1 VLCLKYRSKTRMTHI
16 DPIRRISTRRFC
28 LASLFIL
35 GAGLVVAAWQGR
47 QFDRHMRASLL
58 NQTALI
64 SWSLQADAI
73 SELSGTK
80 ADTNDYRYLRIQ
92 SQLRRTR
99 ALYPECRFLY
109 IMRQQANGDIIMQAD
124 SETPD
129 SEGYSPP
136 GQLYH
141 EASPELKAA
150 FTNAAAFTEG
160 PVHDRWGSWISA
172 VCPLYHPRTEQL
184 VAVLGMDVDVSLWRR
199 ALLASTRH
207 ILLIT
212 LGALVVLAVGCWT
225 FKTTSSQ
232 RRRGQRNAW
241 LTIFVGLILTA
252 AVTTLAHQA
261 EHRQRSAAFRRISGA
276 QASLVQ
282 QSIFRM
288 GDQYLEGIARLFM
301 SSDFVDRREFLD
313 YTQHMMN
320 RPYVQYWAWSPVV
333 TRSEREAF
341 EHMVRAGGA
350 ATYRITEEQS
360 PSLMQTATEREVYHP
375 ICYLEPMDSHQHL
388 LGFDLA
394 SDPIQRAALRE
405 AATSRLTTCSDA
417 TRLPNTAATRDH
429 VAMVR
434 PVFARNDTNRLV
446 GFASVAM
453 QMEYFLARA
462 LSRETTHGENANP
475 AHLYWVHEEC
485 PPLLLSTTHP
495 DVPPAPPS
503 ASAPFFYPGSM
514 QPMVLPISAF
524 GQVFAFVSQPGKPFG
539 QLYPAVAGYRT
550 TLTGLAL
557 TALLGA
563 LVFVISNRRD
573 ALEKMV
579 TERTTQLRA
588 SESSYHGLFNAIQQ
602 AIYIVDDRGSFVDV
616 NDGALAM
623 YGYSRSELVGRT
635 PEGVAAPGRNDLAAA
650 GEALQKAKAGEPQHI
665 EFWGQRKNG
674 QIFPKEVWLYP
685 GTYFGRS
692 VVVAVATD
700 ISERKRAEQELLD
713 THERLNTFIEA
724 IPDTVQIKDGEG
736 RWQLINQAAARIF
749 LVENHPWLGKTDAQ
763 LAEERPR
770 LGAMH
775 EACSFS
781 DLEAWEKRGTTTHT
795 ETISTPQG
803 PRLYE
808 VLKLPL
814 FEPDG
819 RRKALIAIGR
829 DVTERTQAEE
839 EKDRLQTQLQQAQ
852 KLESIG
858 RLAGGVAHDFN
869 NMLQAILGNA
879 TLALEESPD
888 GPLSEYLVEIK
899 KSAQRSADLTRQLLA
914 FASRQ
919 TISPR
924 VIDLN
929 DTIGGMLKML
939 RRLIG
944 EEIQLL
950 WAPGADLWPVKMDPS
965 QIDQVLANLAV
976 NARDAINGVGTITI
990 ETTNR
995 TCSPNDPMLAE
1006 FPGARPGD
1014 YVVLTVRDSGKGM
1027 DDETR
1032 GHIFEPFYTTKGP
1045 GKGVGLGLA
1054 TIFGITKQNHGFIQ
1068 VQSEP
1073 GLGAT
1078 FCIGLPRT
1086 LLVPDTQTENTRT
1099 TPARG
1104 KGETV
1109 LLVEDEEVVLRFG
1122 RDGLTKLGYQVL
1134 SAHSPEEALAAARQ
1148 AGSRL
1153 DILVTD
1159 VVLPSMNGHALAR
1172 QIIDLVPG
1180 IKCLFMSGYT
1190 ADIIA
1195 HRGVLD
1201 AKVNFIQKPFTLD
1214 ALATKIRGVL
1224 DEPPAPSKRA

>member
-1 VLCLKYRSKTRMTHI
+1 MITT
-16 DPIRRISTRRFC
+16 DPIRRAQARRF
-28 LASLFIL
+28 L
-35 GAGLVVAAWQGR
+35 VAATVILFTGLGLSVWQGV
-47 QFDRHMRASLL
+47 QSDRNMRAVFLDQVS
-58 NQTALI
+58 LI
-64 SWSLQADAI
+64 SWSFDALSI
-73 SELSGTK
+73 TQLSGT
-80 ADTNDYRYLRIQ
+80 ASDTNDVNFLRIQ
-92 SQLRRTR
+92 DQLRRTS
-99 ALYPECRFLY
+99 ALYPGCRFLY
-109 IMRQQANGDIIMQAD
+109 LMRQRADGEIIMLAD
-124 SETPD
+124 SEPPD
-129 SEGYSPP
+129 SDQYSPP
-136 GQLYH
+136 GQSYE
-141 EASPELKAA
+141 EASPELLAVFA
-150 FTNAAAFTEG
+150 RASAITEG
-160 PVHDRWGSWISA
+160 PLQDRWGTWVSTL
-172 VCPLYHPRTEQL
+172 VPVFHPRTEQL
-184 VAVLGMDVDVSLWRR
+184 VAVLGMDVDASIWRR
-199 ALLASTRH
+199 HIIASCLDVVLVTAGALLALGLGFW
-207 ILLIT
+207 LLQAGSKWRNRI
-212 LGALVVLAVGCWT
+212 GQPEALVTLL
-225 FKTTSSQ
+225 F
-232 RRRGQRNAW
+232 
-241 LTIFVGLILTA
+241 GLVLTA
-252 AVTTLAHQA
+252 TVSVLTHQA
-261 EHRQRSAAFRRISGA
+261 EHRHRTASFRRITGA

-282 QSIFRM
+282 QSIFRA
-288 GDQYLEGIARLFM
+288 GNQSLEGIARLFM
-301 SSDFVDRREFLD
+301 ASEFVDRLEFRNYLG
-313 YTQHMMN
+313 HLLN
-320 RPYVQYWAWSPVV
+320 RPYIRYWAWSPLVA
-333 TRSEREAF
+333 RHEREAF
-341 EHMVRAGGA
+341 EQSVRQGGA
-350 ATYRITEEQS
+350 PGYRIMENRGG
-360 PSLMQTATEREVYHP
+360 TAIVPAPERDVYYP
-375 ICYLEPMDSHQHL
+375 ICYLEPMTDHAHL
-388 LGFDLA
+388 LGFDLG
-394 SDPIQRAALRE
+394 SDPVQRDTLAA
-405 AATSRLTTCSDA
+405 AAASRLTTCSDPIK
-417 TRLPNTAATRDH
+417 LPLEADLTNH
-429 VAMVR
+429 VTIAR
-434 PVFARNDTNRLV
+434 PVYAQNDESRLV
-446 GFASVAM
+446 GFASVVLH
-453 QMEYFLARA
+453 MERFLERA
-462 LSRETTHGENANP
+462 LSRETTHGETANP
-475 AHLYWVHEEC
+475 ASLYMVSQNREPRLLAAIHGNT
-485 PPLLLSTTHP
+485 PP
-495 DVPPAPPS
+495 PPPRS
-503 ASAPFFYPGSM
+503 EIPFFDPHLIE
-514 QPMVLPISAF
+514 PMVLPIYAF
-524 GQVFAFVSQPGKPFG
+524 GQVFAFVSQPGAPFN
-539 QLYPAVAGYRT
+539 QLFPAIAARRT
-550 TLTGLAL
+550 ALTGLAL

-563 LVFVISNRRD
+563 LVSALAHRRD
-573 ALEKMV
+573 ALGRMV
-579 TERTTQLRA
+579 AERTSQLRA

-602 AIYIVDDRGSFVDV
+602 AIYIIDDGGTFVDV

-623 YGYSRSELVGRT
+623 YGYSRNELVGQS
-635 PEGVAAPGRNDLAAA
+635 PEGVAAPGRNDLEAA
-650 GEALQKAKAGEPQHI
+650 GQALLKAKAGEPQYI

-674 QIFPKEVWLYP
+674 QVFPKEVWLYP

-692 VVVAVATD
+692 VVVAVAND

-775 EACSFS
+775 EACAFS
-781 DLEAWEKRGTTTHT
+781 DLAAWEKGGTTTHT

-803 PRLYE
+803 PRIYE

-839 EKDRLQTQLQQAQ
+839 EKDRLQAQLQQAQ

-995 TCSPNDPMLAE
+995 TCSAADPMLAE

-1014 YVVLTVRDSGKGM
+1014 YVMLTVRDSGKGM

-1054 TIFGITKQNHGFIQ
+1054 TIFGITKQNHGFIR

-1078 FCIGLPRT
+1078 FCIGFPRT
-1086 LLVPDTQTENTRT
+1086 LLAPEAQTEITRA

-1134 SAHSPEEALAAARQ
+1134 AAHSPEEALAAARQ

-1153 DILVTD
+1153 HILVTD

-1172 QIIDLVPG
+1172 QILNLVPG

-1214 ALATKIRGVL
+1214 ALAAKIRAVL
-1224 DEPPAPSKRA
+1224 DEPPTG

>member
-1 VLCLKYRSKTRMTHI
+1 MIHT
-16 DPIRRISTRRFC
+16 DAIRHFPTRRFY
-28 LASLFIL
+28 LACLFIL
-35 GAGLVVAAWQGR
+35 GAGLLVAAWQGW
-47 QFDRHMRASLL
+47 QFDRHMRATLL

-73 SELSGTK
+73 SELSGTE
-80 ADTNDYRYLRIQ
+80 ADTNDFRYLRIQ

-99 ALYPECRFLY
+99 ALYPGCRFLY
-109 IMRQQANGDIIMQAD
+109 LMRQQANGDIIMLAD
-124 SETPD
+124 SESPG

-141 EASPELKAA
+141 ESSPELKAV

-199 ALLASTRH
+199 ALFHSTRYT
-207 ILLIT
+207 LFIT
-212 LGALVVLAVGCWT
+212 LGALMAWAVGCWT
-225 FKTTSSQ
+225 FKMASGQ
-232 RRRGQRNAW
+232 RRRGQREAG
-241 LTIFVGLILTA
+241 LTIFAGLILTA
-252 AVTTLAHQA
+252 AVSTLAHQA
-261 EHRQRSAAFRRISGA
+261 EHRQRTAAFRRISGA

-282 QSIFRM
+282 QSMFRM

-341 EHMVRAGGA
+341 EHVVSEGGA
-350 ATYRITEEQS
+350 PAYRITEEQS
-360 PSLMQTATEREVYHP
+360 PSVMQPAAEREVYHP
-375 ICYLEPMDSHQHL
+375 ICYLEPLDTNQPL

-394 SDPIQRAALRE
+394 SDPVQGAALSE
-405 AATSRLTTCSDA
+405 AAISRMTTCSEA
-417 TRLPNTAATRDH
+417 TRLPITSATRDY
-429 VAMVR
+429 VAVVR

-453 QMEYFLARA
+453 HMEYFLARA

-475 AHLYWVHEEC
+475 ANLYWIHEER

-495 DVPPAPPS
+495 DLPPAPPA
-503 ASAPFFYPGSM
+503 ASAPFFHPGYM
-514 QPMVLPISAF
+514 EPMVLPINAF

-539 QLYPAVAGYRT
+539 RLHPAVAGYRT

-563 LVFVISNRRD
+563 LVSVISNRRD

-602 AIYIVDDRGSFVDV
+602 AIYIIDDSGTFVDV

-623 YGYSRSELVGRT
+623 YGYSRSELVGRS
-635 PEGVAAPGRNDLAAA
+635 PEGVAAPGRNDLEAA
-650 GEALQKAKAGEPQHI
+650 GEALLKAKAGEPQYL

-674 QIFPKEVWLYP
+674 QVFPKEVWLYP

-692 VVVAVATD
+692 VVVAMAND

-724 IPDTVQIKDGEG
+724 IPDSVQIKDGEG

-749 LVENHPWLGKTDAQ
+749 LVEHYPWLGKTDAQ
-763 LAEERPR
+763 LAEERPH
-770 LGAMH
+770 LGAVH
-775 EACSFS
+775 EACAFS
-781 DLEAWEKRGTTTHT
+781 DQASWAKGVTTTHT
-795 ETISTPQG
+795 ETIPTPRG

-814 FEPDG
+814 FESDG

-829 DVTERTQAEE
+829 DVTDRTQAEE
-839 EKDRLQTQLQQAQ
+839 EKDRLQAQLQQAQ

-879 TLALEESPD
+879 TLALDESPD
-888 GPLSEYLVEIK
+888 GPLSEYLIEIK

-944 EEIQLL
+944 EDIQLL
-950 WAPGADLWPVKMDPS
+950 WAPGSDLWPVKMDPS

-990 ETTNR
+990 KTANR
-995 TCSPNDPMLAE
+995 TCPPNDPLLSE
-1006 FPGARPGD
+1006 FPGTRAGD
-1014 YVVLTVRDSGKGM
+1014 YVVLTVCDTGKGM
-1027 DDETR
+1027 DEETR

-1054 TIFGITKQNHGFIQ
+1054 TIFGIIKQNHGFIH
-1068 VQSEP
+1068 VQSES

-1078 FCIGLPRT
+1078 FSIGLPRT
-1086 LLVPDTQTENTRT
+1086 QLSPDHRADSERAA
-1099 TPARG
+1099 PARG

-1109 LLVEDEEVVLRFG
+1109 LLVEDEQAVLRFG
-1122 RDGLTKLGYQVL
+1122 RDGLTKLGYHVL
-1134 SAHSPEEALAAARQ
+1134 SANSPEEALAAARQ

-1153 DILVTD
+1153 HILVTD
-1159 VVLPSMNGHALAR
+1159 VVLPTMNGHTLAR
-1172 QIIDLVPG
+1172 QVAAMIPG

-1201 AKVNFIQKPFTLD
+1201 ATVNFIQKPFTLD
-1214 ALATKIRGVL
+1214 ALAAKIRAVL
-1224 DEPPAPSKRA
+1224 DEPPAA